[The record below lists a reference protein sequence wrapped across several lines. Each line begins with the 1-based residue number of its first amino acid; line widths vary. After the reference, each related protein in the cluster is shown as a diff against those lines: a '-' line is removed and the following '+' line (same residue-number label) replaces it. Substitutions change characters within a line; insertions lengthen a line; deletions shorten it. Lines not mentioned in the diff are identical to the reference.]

1 MFRRRIRS
9 RGFTLVELLVVVTI
23 IAILLGLLLPAVQ
36 AARADARRMQC
47 QNRLKQIVLAMH
59 NYMEVYNEQFVP
71 YVVEDAQRMNFL
83 STFATPQGTA
93 QFWFGVVD
101 YDEPNPYEQLDYT
114 QGPLA
119 PFIETSHTSFQCPD
133 FGALQMDSVRF
144 GEPASGYGY
153 NAYYLSRTSG
163 VQWLPPTY
171 AAVPSSE
178 QLVQKMASVR
188 QSSQTV
194 AFADSAQVKLV
205 TFWPAAFSF
214 EETWILDPPSRN
226 YPTVHFRHSGA
237 ANVAF
242 LDGHVESRT
251 REVEIQVPGPN
262 FVSAQQAELMREHQL
277 GYIADGHLSDPQ
289 LQDELYDRR

>member
-1 MFRRRIRS
+1 MFQRRIRS
-9 RGFTLVELLVVVTI
+9 GGFTLVELLVVMSI

-36 AARADARRMQC
+36 AARGDARRMQC

-59 NYMEVYNEQFVP
+59 NYMDVYNEQFVP
-71 YVVEDAQRMNFL
+71 YIVEDARRMNYL
-83 STFATPQGTA
+83 STFSGPQGTA

-101 YDEPNPYEQLDYT
+101 YDQPDPYQQLDYT

-119 PFIETSHTSFQCPD
+119 PFIETSYASFQCPD
-133 FGALQMDSVRF
+133 LGPMQLDNVRF

-153 NAYYLSRTSG
+153 NANYLSRTSG
-163 VQWLPPTY
+163 VQWPPPTY
-171 AAVPSSE
+171 TAVPSTQ
-178 QLVQKMASVR
+178 QLVHKMPSVR

-194 AFADSAQVKLV
+194 AFADSAQVKLA
-205 TFWPAAFSF
+205 TFWPPTFSF
-214 EETWILDPPSRN
+214 EETWIIEPPSNN

-242 LDGHVESRT
+242 LDGHVESRS

-262 FVSAQQAELMREHQL
+262 WVSAQQAELMRKHQL
-277 GYIADGHLSDPQ
+277 GYVSDGHLNDAQ